1 MVSYIRVWSDW
12 SPPGTFMERTKRTK
26 SHGVEL
32 MTMRKAIHKNQSA
45 VLATPSDL
53 VEEKLL
59 AFAEKLGWFV
69 GIVQAKAPGWLDRTV
84 LTREIG
90 RVQDSA
96 ADLLAHVNREDA
108 LPRNTTAKRT
118 RISSPRRSRG
128 PVDAPGKRHR
138 KPLPPERIDGQMG
151 EPEGKQM
158 GQKSAKTGRRGG
170 RS

>member
-1 MVSYIRVWSDW
+1 
-12 SPPGTFMERTKRTK
+12 
-26 SHGVEL
+26 

-69 GIVQAKAPGWLDRTV
+69 GTVQAKAPGWLDRTV

-108 LPRNTTAKRT
+108 LPRVRC
-118 RISSPRRSRG
+118 
-128 PVDAPGKRHR
+128 
-138 KPLPPERIDGQMG
+138 
-151 EPEGKQM
+151 
-158 GQKSAKTGRRGG
+158 
-170 RS
+170 